1 MNINT
6 NTGNITLT
14 KTEQKLLGN
23 AKSLL
28 LKIGKHG
35 DGKLAESS
43 DSAAENLGDVI
54 KELNKVEEPVA
65 V

>member
-6 NTGNITLT
+6 NTGALRLT

-35 DGKLAESS
+35 DGDMASEADVAAEAIGTVQVCL
-43 DSAAENLGDVI
+43 SAAE
-54 KELNKVEEPVA
+54 EPA
-65 V
+65 TA